1 MRRNPVPVLLMF
13 HYNFHYL
20 LTSSIWNVTW
30 VVNKKWHLSSKFH
43 ITIDFNQG
51 YREVKIK
58 GYNSVH
64 HFCLTHAEPCI
75 TSPKLQSLDFFL
87 LISLIPCGMVDSIK
101 YSLLFPLFLSFK
113 LKNWRKFMQFSL
125 PISTTILSAYIKL
138 SKEVCYWQV
147 IYRFILRNLA

>member
-1 MRRNPVPVLLMF
+1 MQHSYLSRCSNKRGLTMRRNPVPVLLMF

-87 LISLIPCGMVDSIK
+87 LISLNPCGRLTALNIHCFFLFFKALSWKIDANLCSF
-101 YSLLFPLFLSFK
+101 LCLFPLQSCRL
-113 LKNWRKFMQFSL
+113 
-125 PISTTILSAYIKL
+125 T
-138 SKEVCYWQV
+138 
-147 IYRFILRNLA
+147 